1 MTLSKLNYFTVNID
15 SKTRNTERSIYVNPP
30 EVTSTPASLE
40 NAYDTNTLTVVPEN
54 EDESISSTEGG
65 GSIHENGGEGGN
77 SRTKV
82 HPISR
87 DIADFP
93 LVHRKQGVGAIS
105 SINDDSGYQNRDQN
119 QTNMQQQE
127 ENGGKSKPKI
137 VIKRKINQVCLLSN
151 NFRRIFVTLR

>member
-1 MTLSKLNYFTVNID
+1 MICKSPYL
-15 SKTRNTERSIYVNPP
+15 NPP

-40 NAYDTNTLTVVPEN
+40 NAYDTKTLTVVPEN

-65 GSIHENGGEGGN
+65 SCHENGGGGN
-77 SRTKV
+77 SRNKV
-82 HPISR
+82 HPISQ
-87 DIADFP
+87 DIASFP

-105 SINDDSGYQNRDQN
+105 SINDDGGYQNRD

-127 ENGGKSKPKI
+127 KDGGKSKPKI

-151 NFRRIFVTLR
+151 NFRRILVAKR